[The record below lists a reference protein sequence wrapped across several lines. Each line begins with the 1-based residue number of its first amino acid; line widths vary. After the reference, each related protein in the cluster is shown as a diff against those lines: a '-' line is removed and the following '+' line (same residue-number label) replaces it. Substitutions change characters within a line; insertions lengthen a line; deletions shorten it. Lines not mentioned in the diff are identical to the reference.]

1 MSNRMGL
8 GQNLLNQ
15 FLTKPG
21 AQNQMPNIMRGF
33 QKFLGPGQPFNQGSN
48 QPFGQ
53 GVNQL
58 FGPPGNFQAPPQQA
72 VPVQPTS
79 APSQSGG
86 WFRNL
91 LNRFGV
97 GK

>member
-1 MSNRMGL
+1 MRNRMGL
-8 GQNLLNQ
+8 GQNLFNQ

-21 AQNQMPNIMRGF
+21 TQNQMPTIMRGF
-33 QKFLGPGQPFNQGSN
+33 QKFLGPS

-72 VPVQPTS
+72 IPVQPTS

-86 WFRNL
+86 WFRDL
-91 LNRFGV
+91 LSRFGV